1 MMDIVR
7 LQTLTEAQVE
17 QVKRLMYELNPEIP
31 VSTEMIMDTVRSE
44 GTAFFAAL
52 EGEAIVGCAS
62 LGVFYSP
69 TGCKG
74 HIEDV
79 VVLSAYRGQGLG
91 RKLMEHV
98 IDFARREYKDIDLY
112 LTSRPVRVA
121 ANKLYQ
127 ALGFCRK
134 ETNVYKMITTL

>member
-1 MMDIVR
+1 MDIAR

-17 QVKRLMYELNPEIP
+17 QVKRLMAELNPDIP
-31 VSTEMIMDTVRSE
+31 VTTEMITDAVRSE
-44 GTAFFAAL
+44 GTAFFAVL
-52 EGEAIVGCAS
+52 EGEEIVGCAS

-127 ALGFCRK
+127 ELGFSRK
-134 ETNVYKMITTL
+134 ETNVYHL

>member
-1 MMDIVR
+1 MMDVR

-17 QVKRLMYELNPEIP
+17 QVKRLMAELNPDIP
-31 VSTEMIMDTVRSE
+31 VTTEMITDTVRSE
-44 GTAFFAAL
+44 GTAFFAVL
-52 EGEAIVGCAS
+52 EGEEIVGCAS

-79 VVLSAYRGQGLG
+79 VVLSTHRGQGLG

-98 IDFARREYKDIDLY
+98 IDYARREYKDIDLY

-127 ALGFCRK
+127 ELGFSRK
-134 ETNVYKMITTL
+134 ETNVYKMTTTL

>member
-7 LQTLTEAQVE
+7 LQTLTKAQVE
-17 QVKRLMYELNPEIP
+17 QVKRLMSELNPDIP
-31 VSTEMIMDTVRSE
+31 VTTEMITDTVRSE
-44 GTAFFAAL
+44 GTAFFAVL
-52 EGEAIVGCAS
+52 EGEEIVGCAS

-127 ALGFCRK
+127 ALGFRRK
-134 ETNVYKMITTL
+134 ETNVYKMTTTL

>member
-1 MMDIVR
+1 MDIVR

-17 QVKRLMYELNPEIP
+17 QVKRLMAEFNPDIP
-31 VSTEMIMDTVRSE
+31 VTTEMITATVRSE
-44 GTAFFAAL
+44 GTAFFAVL
-52 EGEAIVGCAS
+52 EGEEIVGCSS

-79 VVLSAYRGQGLG
+79 VVLSSYRGQGLG

-98 IDFARREYKDIDLY
+98 IDYARKEYKDIDLY
-112 LTSRPVRVA
+112 LTSRPVRGA

-127 ALGFCRK
+127 ELGFSRK
-134 ETNVYKMITTL
+134 ETNVYKMTTTL

>member
-1 MMDIVR
+1 MDIVR

-17 QVKRLMYELNPEIP
+17 QVKRLMAELNPDIP
-31 VSTEMIMDTVRSE
+31 VTTEMITDTVRSE
-44 GTAFFAAL
+44 GTAFFAVL
-52 EGEAIVGCAS
+52 EGEEIVGCAS

-79 VVLSAYRGQGLG
+79 VVLSSYRGLGLG

-98 IDFARREYKDIDLY
+98 IDYARKEYKDIDLY

-127 ALGFCRK
+127 ELGFRRK
-134 ETNVYKMITTL
+134 ETNVYKMTTTL

>member
-1 MMDIVR
+1 M
-7 LQTLTEAQVE
+7 E
-17 QVKRLMYELNPEIP
+17 QVKRLMAELNPDIP
-31 VSTEMIMDTVRSE
+31 VTTEMITDTVRSE
-44 GTAFFAAL
+44 WTAFFAVL
-52 EGEAIVGCAS
+52 EGEEIIGCAS

-79 VVLSAYRGQGLG
+79 VILSSYRGQGLG

-112 LTSRPVRVA
+112 LTSRPVKVA

-127 ALGFCRK
+127 ALGFRRK
-134 ETNVYKMITTL
+134 ETNVYKMTTTL